1 MKEGGISARKEAQMW
16 GLRMKKSALQVRQNG
31 RVTFDRRKGPSLVLS
46 EKDEN
51 PALRLA
57 N

>member
-31 RVTFDRRKGPSLVLS
+31 RVTFDRRKGPSPVLS

>member
-1 MKEGGISARKEAQMW
+1 MKEGAISARKEAQTG

-31 RVTFDRRKGPSLVLS
+31 RVTFDRRKGPSPVLS
-46 EKDEN
+46 KKDEN
-51 PALRLA
+51 PARRLA